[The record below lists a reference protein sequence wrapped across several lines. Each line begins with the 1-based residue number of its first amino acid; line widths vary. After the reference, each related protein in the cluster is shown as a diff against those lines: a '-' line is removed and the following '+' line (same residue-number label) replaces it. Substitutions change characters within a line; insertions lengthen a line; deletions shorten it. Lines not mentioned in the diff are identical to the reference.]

1 MIYVMPAINMS
12 RTKYQYL
19 LTDELDRGFNIA
31 GVGCCR
37 HSPTSVISNLVSL
50 NRHNV
55 VDLLPVQIQVP
66 SRIGKQV
73 RDILQFPL
81 DCICYLILNIK
92 VLLSPKVI

>member
-37 HSPTSVISNLVSL
+37 HSPTSAIMNYEKSTLPFNNVI
-50 NRHNV
+50 RTGI
-55 VDLLPVQIQVP
+55 LPIFQ
-66 SRIGKQV
+66 
-73 RDILQFPL
+73 RD
-81 DCICYLILNIK
+81 NMAR
-92 VLLSPKVI
+92 V